1 MTEKNKTTELEYQL
15 LTWGPCVAK
24 LRITDE
30 FKNLI
35 NINIS
40 LVHST
45 RTKDH
50 GPMI

>member
-30 FKNLI
+30 FKNLLLKEGEE
-35 NINIS
+35 S
-40 LVHST
+40 ST
-45 RTKDH
+45 TQYD
-50 GPMI
+50 